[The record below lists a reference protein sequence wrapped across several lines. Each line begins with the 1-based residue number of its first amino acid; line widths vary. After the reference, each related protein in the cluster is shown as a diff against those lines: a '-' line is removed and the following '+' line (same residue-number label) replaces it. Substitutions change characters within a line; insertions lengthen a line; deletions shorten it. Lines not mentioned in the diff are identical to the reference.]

1 MTYKGENELVSSRA
15 TMSKLA
21 ISLDYKKG
29 KMIHR
34 DNW

>member
-21 ISLDYKKG
+21 ISLDYKKE
-29 KMIHR
+29 K
-34 DNW
+34 